1 MEFPAQ
7 RVKSFHFPSFGRFQC
22 PDHWLVFTSKFA
34 RLPCYTNHLIADE
47 VQQLR
52 TVDHALVYHASREAG
67 TELNAL
73 RSFSSIIIL
82 PAIPLRP
89 AATWK

>member
-1 MEFPAQ
+1 MP
-7 RVKSFHFPSFGRFQC
+7 RSFGRFSL
-22 PDHWLVFTSKFA
+22 PNSLGYHVTRTS
-34 RLPCYTNHLIADE
+34 LIADE
-47 VQQLR
+47 VQQLG
-52 TVDHALVYHASREAG
+52 TVDHALSTTRSREAG
-67 TELNAL
+67 SELNAL